1 MQHRKNDDDARTW
14 FRSER
19 LFQKA
24 GKWFIRTREG
34 VDVGP
39 FASRTAAETEAG
51 ALQTALEGLS
61 RPEDAEATVKGFL
74 LDAQLPA
81 DGLGSLT
88 DYVVKE
94 GSF

>member
-1 MQHRKNDDDARTW
+1 MEHRKDENPRTW

-19 LFQKA
+19 VFREEGQ
-24 GKWFIRTREG
+24 WFIRTREG

-39 FASRTAAETEAG
+39 FPTKVAAEAEAG
-51 ALQTALEGLS
+51 ALKQTLQALNK
-61 RPEDAEATVKGFL
+61 PEDAEAAIHGYRL
-74 LDAQLPA
+74 NAQLP
-81 DGLGSLT
+81 DEDLSNLT